1 MILSIKMPELRTMK
15 NNSKMIILSA
25 LGIVAIIALMFELLL
40 YNGVFSR
47 KITNPQNMSGFVL
60 YGKMVRGHNSQ
71 DLKEAIAERPKYVE
85 KAMKLRESIRPLS
98 LKHKELIQKML
109 SQTGDDPAF
118 FDSLASQLPKSSDED
133 FCRVNNVT
141 TINDPLS
148 YTWDVRDPFDSY
160 EPNAPQIKNGRE
172 LLRFSKMTRFK
183 AFHDYPISISSS
195 GVNTIQIW
203 MSGRITELYQWE
215 KRDRTTFV
223 TIEEILEKKEEN
235 VKITFEGKVITLV
248 EPFEFYK

>member
-1 MILSIKMPELRTMK
+1 MK
-15 NNSKMIILSA
+15 NNSKIIIVST
-25 LGIVAIIALMFELLL
+25 LGIVAIIALIFELLL

-109 SQTGDDPAF
+109 SQTGDDPAL
-118 FDSLASQLPKSSDED
+118 FDSLTSQLPKSSDEN
-133 FCRVNNVT
+133 FYQVNKGA
-141 TINDPLS
+141 IGDPLS

-160 EPNAPQIKNGRE
+160 ESNAPQIKNGRE

-215 KRDRTTFV
+215 KRDQTTFV
-223 TIEEILEKKEEN
+223 TIEEILRKKEEN